1 MKPSRLQG
9 HLNKMHPDKKD
20 RDMTYFL
27 EIKKKIENQPTISK
41 LFSSASKQDDDG
53 LRASYN
59 ISLLIAKTGKPHTI
73 GEDLILPAVKEVI
86 TTVLHKPATD
96 IIRKIP
102 LSNNSVQRRIDE
114 MAENIEESL
123 CNYLQTCQF
132 SIQLDESTLPTNE
145 ALLLSYVR
153 FIKDEKIC
161 QEMLFATNLETDT
174 KGETIFDTLQ
184 KFFDEKEI
192 PFNNILSVATDG
204 APAMTGRHKG
214 FIACLKNKV
223 PDVLAVHCVIHRQ
236 HLVAKNLSER
246 LHTSLQY
253 VIRAVNKIRSN
264 SLNDRLFSQ
273 LCIANDEDFNRLL
286 LHTEVRWLS
295 KGTCLTRFYNLFES
309 VIEFLGNKD
318 TELRDNLIA
327 SKNDIAYLAD
337 LYKLFNDVNLQLQG
351 EDLNLI
357 KTKNSIAAF
366 VSKLLLYKRNIGRRE
381 FHTFPCLSAVS
392 FKHDDLLVY
401 CQHLENLY
409 NDFKERFED
418 ILNMD
423 IPDWVLDPFS
433 NVNTAGPSQLEEEL
447 IELTTNEELKIKFK
461 NGYQEFWL
469 QKSISQLYPRLWS
482 IVQRFLLAFP
492 SSYLAE
498 RGFSAVATLKAIVYY
513 GLFRIIK
520 TPACPYNRQLIS
532 AFAALQEKMEG
543 AVNSGKEEIR
553 TGQISFTEEE
563 KVCQEKMEAEK
574 VSVKEEMKAVQ
585 EKTEVGQEEIEK
597 EITCIIENK
606 FVSIED
612 RIDMVENRI
621 GEIEERISATNR
633 TS

>member
-1 MKPSRLQG
+1 MSEAKKKRRQYSADYIKYGFIENPSNPSSPLCLICQKTFSNEAMKPSRLQD

-295 KGTCLTRFYNLFES
+295 KG
-309 VIEFLGNKD
+309 
-318 TELRDNLIA
+318 
-327 SKNDIAYLAD
+327 
-337 LYKLFNDVNLQLQG
+337 

-447 IELTTNEELKIKFK
+447 IELTTNEELKI
-461 NGYQEFWL
+461 
-469 QKSISQLYPRLWS
+469 
-482 IVQRFLLAFP
+482 
-492 SSYLAE
+492 
-498 RGFSAVATLKAIVYY
+498 T
-513 GLFRIIK
+513 
-520 TPACPYNRQLIS
+520 
-532 AFAALQEKMEG
+532 
-543 AVNSGKEEIR
+543 
-553 TGQISFTEEE
+553 
-563 KVCQEKMEAEK
+563 
-574 VSVKEEMKAVQ
+574 
-585 EKTEVGQEEIEK
+585 
-597 EITCIIENK
+597 
-606 FVSIED
+606 
-612 RIDMVENRI
+612 
-621 GEIEERISATNR
+621 
-633 TS
+633 